1 MAMVMTDYQHQVEEE
16 EEEVEVGVHPVLL
29 GLAGVFHQLFLL
41 VDEQLAVD
49 LALVLELKVILCVC
63 LEHRLQ
69 VAWLA
74 LGMVPKKKRFFW
86 DFVPNYG

>member
-1 MAMVMTDYQHQVEEE
+1 MVMALADHQHQMEEEEEE
-16 EEEVEVGVHPVLL
+16 EEEVEVHPVLL

-63 LEHRLQ
+63 
-69 VAWLA
+69 
-74 LGMVPKKKRFFW
+74 
-86 DFVPNYG
+86 

>member
-1 MAMVMTDYQHQVEEE
+1 MEEE
-16 EEEVEVGVHPVLL
+16 EEEVVVEVGVHPVLL

-63 LEHRLQ
+63 YVSLEHCQQVTRL
-69 VAWLA
+69 A
-74 LGMVPKKKRFFW
+74 
-86 DFVPNYG
+86 

>member
-1 MAMVMTDYQHQVEEE
+1 MVMAPTDHQHQME
-16 EEEVEVGVHPVLL
+16 EEEVVVVVEVHPVLL

-63 LEHRLQ
+63 
-69 VAWLA
+69 
-74 LGMVPKKKRFFW
+74 
-86 DFVPNYG
+86 